1 MKFPKKRRRYCPF
14 CKKHTEQTLKQE
26 KQRGKNKSH
35 PMSRGSRT
43 RMRLRGQ
50 DRGHGNK
57 GKTSK
62 GAMTKWKMYNK
73 KATKKVDLRYT
84 CTECKKINIIG
95 SGFRA
100 GKVEFV

>member
-1 MKFPKKRRRYCPF
+1 MKYCPT
-14 CKKHTEQTLKQE
+14 CKKHTEQTITQE
-26 KQRGKNKSH
+26 KQRGKNKTH
-35 PMSRGSRT
+35 PMSRGSRI

-50 DRGHGNK
+50 DRGFGNK

-84 CTECKKINIIG
+84 CTVCKKTQIIG
-95 SGFRA
+95 SGFRV